1 MAGGVQPAHLISNGT
16 PLAFNTN
23 AAVTGFGG
31 DSTITVRVF
40 SGDGTTV
47 LATLTTSAITSN
59 AVWTSGGANAGIS
72 VEVTN
77 YSSDSLKYKGE
88 VEVLV
93 DLYSMFRLAGTLSL
107 DGGRYHVRITHT
119 TDTTTD
125 GGTTYTYTQADAFID
140 GNPSTPSFGSGSV
153 VTIIES
159 TTPSNIVT
167 RHLSGVEYYTIGSQ
181 FEAAVSEI
189 NNINANTQGRAGGAN
204 TNFQLTAS
212 NYGLSTITQSVWSSS
227 LGTFTGWNNNHDNT
241 NDSYAIT
248 DWTIPST
255 SFRYRGVSGTASAT
269 VFDPWAAS
277 SPKTSAANLIL
288 IDTISGGS

>member
-1 MAGGVQPAHLISNGT
+1 MSHKIKIKQVDLSGVTQDNAKTRFLVINANGDLSWNDSPQTGSAGISGLNFYDEGVLVGTYAKVNFVGTGVFADENPTASDTINVYIPPPTYASHFNTNDGTTNGLVVESGISRANVRISTPTTEGTPYYTGGGANALWAGGVQPAHLISNGT

-93 DLYSMFRLAGTLSL
+93 DLYSMFRLAGTLGL

-125 GGTTYTYTQADAFID
+125 GGTTYTYTHSIK
-140 GNPSTPSFGSGSV
+140 
-153 VTIIES
+153 
-159 TTPSNIVT
+159 
-167 RHLSGVEYYTIGSQ
+167 
-181 FEAAVSEI
+181 
-189 NNINANTQGRAGGAN
+189 
-204 TNFQLTAS
+204 
-212 NYGLSTITQSVWSSS
+212 SS
-227 LGTFTGWNNNHDNT
+227 
-241 NDSYAIT
+241 Y
-248 DWTIPST
+248 
-255 SFRYRGVSGTASAT
+255 
-269 VFDPWAAS
+269 
-277 SPKTSAANLIL
+277 
-288 IDTISGGS
+288 